1 MKKIEKFGLLLTS
14 AVFMSAIALSIAL
27 PSQNV
32 VETNAAD
39 SGASQT
45 LRVWIDRQGHWID
58 GVYGIH
64 YWAEGEGIDNYVYA
78 SKYTNFAAGGGNEY
92 LAAIDV
98 PTEIIGCK
106 YQFVVKTNS
115 SDENPTVWA
124 KDVAEPF
131 ADGTNNQIWY
141 VWFEGDQMTGSWGTR
156 DTDGTYR
163 RTNAGALC
171 DVFEAYYTCDPS
183 ASYGY
188 NAIPQLINTWIRSGL
203 PGDETDAIWYI
214 EGMMSDHTFTDYAS
228 GDTTYEGEKATEYT
242 IQDKYAAMTEQYLLH
257 QEAGAKLSAFGEDFI
272 SSPSF
277 IVIIVASVVT
287 VASVTALVYFGKRQ
301 KKVNN

>member
-1 MKKIEKFGLLLTS
+1 MKKLEKLGLLLTS
-14 AVFMSAIALSIAL
+14 AVFMSALAVSMAL
-27 PSQNV
+27 PNQNV

-39 SGASQT
+39 RGTSQT
-45 LRVWIDRQGHWID
+45 LRVWIDRQGHWEN

-64 YWAEGEGIDNYVYA
+64 YWGEGIDSYAYA
-78 SKYTNFAAGGGNEY
+78 SKYTNFATGDGSEY

-98 PTEIIGCK
+98 PTEIIGCN
-106 YQFVVKTNS
+106 YQFVVK
-115 SDENPTVWA
+115 ENAEATTPVVWA
-124 KDVAEPF
+124 RDVDEPF

-141 VWFEGDQMTGSWGTR
+141 VWYEGEQMTGSWGTR

-163 RTNAGALC
+163 RTKAAALHN
-171 DVFEAYYTCDPS
+171 VFEAYYTCDPS

-188 NAIPQLINTWIRSGL
+188 NAIPQLINTWIRSGV

-214 EGMMSDHTFTDYAS
+214 EGMMSDNPFTDYAS
-228 GDTTYEGEKATEYT
+228 GDTAYEGEKDTTYT
-242 IQDKYAAMTEQYLLH
+242 IQDKYEAMTEQYLLH
-257 QEAGAKLSAFGEDFI
+257 QEAGAKLSAFGDDFI